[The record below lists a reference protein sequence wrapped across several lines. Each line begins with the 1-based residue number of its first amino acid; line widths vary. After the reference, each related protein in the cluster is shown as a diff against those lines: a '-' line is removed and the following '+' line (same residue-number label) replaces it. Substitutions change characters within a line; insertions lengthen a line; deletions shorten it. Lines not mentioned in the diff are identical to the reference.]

1 MGSKKK
7 KNITLLPYLL
17 IAPLLLWLI
26 VTVFIPVV
34 NVFIE
39 SLKDTTYV
47 GSAGDFIGVKH
58 YISVLQDGNYWKA
71 WLKSLQWLIGCIVI
85 QTVLGFG
92 VALLLNGHGR
102 IRQIAR
108 TWTIVPWIIPTI
120 VVSIMWQWIFNSSY
134 GILNELLQK
143 IGVISEGINFF
154 NGQVAMWTLIVI
166 NVWHWFPFTTII
178 ILSGLATISE
188 TLYES
193 AEMDGASRWQRFRYI
208 TMPGLSKITF
218 ALAVIGT
225 LWCFNVFDIIYLTT
239 EGGPLNLT
247 TTVPVYIYR
256 EAFKNYEIGRS
267 SAVSVITA
275 VMLFVLELVLAKIS
289 KPAEDE

>member
-47 GSAGDFIGVKH
+47 GSAGDFIGVKN

-108 TWTIVPWIIPTI
+108 TSLYYSLFI
-120 VVSIMWQWIFNSSY
+120 
-134 GILNELLQK
+134 GLLFHHLKRQ
-143 IGVISEGINFF
+143 IR
-154 NGQVAMWTLIVI
+154 L
-166 NVWHWFPFTTII
+166 H
-178 ILSGLATISE
+178 
-188 TLYES
+188 
-193 AEMDGASRWQRFRYI
+193 SR
-208 TMPGLSKITF
+208 T
-218 ALAVIGT
+218 
-225 LWCFNVFDIIYLTT
+225 C
-239 EGGPLNLT
+239 
-247 TTVPVYIYR
+247 
-256 EAFKNYEIGRS
+256 GR
-267 SAVSVITA
+267 
-275 VMLFVLELVLAKIS
+275 
-289 KPAEDE
+289 